1 MNHNW
6 DPPQLSW
13 FKCNIG
19 ASWSSNSSIEGAS
32 WVLRDA
38 DGNVSIFTRRAFF
51 YSFSLHELKFNAL
64 FWTMESMTHH
74 RINRVTFDTDD
85 VVGSVMRP
93 KGWPSFKTQSAETLL
108 KIRNF
113 EW

>member
-38 DGNVSIFTRRAFF
+38 DGNVSILSRRAFF

-74 RINRVTFDTDD
+74 RINRVTFDTE
-85 VVGSVMRP
+85 VMM
-93 KGWPSFKTQSAETLL
+93 WLDELIESLL
-108 KIRNF
+108 ILMM
-113 EW
+113 WLDQL